1 MELTVYRQSSKTR
14 PDGTVVYKGEDALPY
29 VDDSLIMAADGLGGA
44 AAIRHQKIAPELFDA
59 DKVVDKLF
67 SGVYNDYNNDTLIKY
82 VTDSFFE
89 LFAVKDCYTDNVNN
103 IKKSGYFASRIVTAI
118 VLHDFLTNPVF
129 KPEVFFDALAKEEN
143 EDERKKALDRLGAY
157 FAEKIRA
164 DLRKIAENANLV
176 YESSYSGM
184 ALLGTTL
191 TATYYHELKDCVEA
205 IYITAGDSRPYMWS
219 EKEGLCQLVADEE
232 GPDGGMTNY
241 IKANDDDEDETDD
254 FTISCKY
261 MRFDK
266 PCVLFN
272 ASDGC
277 FDSAYFVGPM
287 AFERLILE
295 QAGTCASTEELSRKL
310 TDFFAEYG
318 RHDDSSTI
326 AMKFFGY
333 RDFSDFRNAA
343 QKRLSVINSRYI
355 SQLPDILEN
364 DYISEFEKNTGE
376 AGKRL
381 DAIRVNLSENPAVQA
396 YCARMVHDDVVSRVL
411 AEGSDEL
418 KAAAAK
424 AEESAAAVRDVVRGS
439 FAEFLVL
446 APEEEGFDVKSA
458 EEIVEIGKGCRVQS
472 ESYIKQLEQHKAAVD
487 ETSKQLSSI
496 IAELSGVG
504 VPKSL
509 EDYEAVAFTELKG
522 CEAAM
527 NSTLGFLDSIR
538 AGKNNVVNTMLQ
550 RKEEYQDRNQRLA
563 EKNEKELRR
572 FCDLLIGGRIKTDDA
587 AAEKLKG
594 VIEPAMADH
603 AALDKLEGAAVAELS
618 AKAAAEYWE
627 TNGRKII
634 SGIAAGD
641 TAGLPGMLV
650 DMAEAALKATES
662 SASELEKKAM
672 LQKKLFADYDKLY
685 SRYMRGDEE

>member
-143 EDERKKALDRLGAY
+143 EEERKKALDRLGAY

-295 QAGTCASTEELSRKL
+295 QAGTCVSTEELSRKL

-355 SQLPDILEN
+355 SPLPDILEN
-364 DYISEFEKNTGE
+364 DFISEFEKNAGE

-381 DAIRVNLSENPAVQA
+381 DAIRMNLSENPAVQA

-411 AEGSDEL
+411 AEGGPEL
-418 KAAAAK
+418 KAAAAR
-424 AEESAAAVRDVVRGS
+424 AEESAAAVRDVVRSS

-446 APEEEGFDVKSA
+446 APKDEGFDVKSA

-496 IAELSGVG
+496 ISELSGVG

-538 AGKNNVVNTMLQ
+538 AGRNNVVNTMLQ
-550 RKEEYQDRNQRLA
+550 RKEEYQDRNHRLA

-572 FCDLLIGGRIKTDDA
+572 FCDLLIEGRIKTDDA

-594 VIEPAMADH
+594 IIEPAMADH

-618 AKAAAEYWE
+618 AKASAEYWE
-627 TNGRKII
+627 ANGRKII
-634 SGIAAGD
+634 SDIAAGD

-650 DMAEAALKATES
+650 DMASAALKATEG